1 MTKIVTFYVT
11 GVKNTN
17 KGYIPYSNYIEL
29 SKELSKEFAKVSKKT
44 PENRETFLRKWCEK
58 NLPYNVKIGK
68 IIY

>member
-11 GVKNTN
+11 GIKDTGNGL
-17 KGYIPYSNYIEL
+17 KPYSNYVEL

>member
-11 GVKNTN
+11 GTKKTM
-17 KGYIPYSNYIEL
+17 KGYEYYSNCIEL
-29 SKELSKEFAKVSKKT
+29 SKEFSKEYHKVCKKN
-44 PENRETFLRKWCEK
+44 PENRETYLRKWCEK